1 MRIGKNVWVKGE
13 NENMRKIDKY
23 CKTCKH
29 YSRLMDFDTHTYCR
43 SHRCIYCEE
52 NADRIC
58 PDYKKGENDGGKM
71 NYEYEND

>member
-1 MRIGKNVWVKGE
+1 
-13 NENMRKIDKY
+13 MRKIDKY

-58 PDYKKGENDGGKM
+58 PDYEKGENDGG
-71 NYEYEND
+71 EDEL